1 MKVTHTLGLLLLGIG
16 ALSCAVVFAQGQET
30 AKQPASKPGLDP
42 LIQSAVPRDN
52 PYWQVYNGA
61 DTVNFQHQSAQLAKQ
76 YVKTEKEDEKKD
88 LKKKLADVLAKQ
100 FDAQVN
106 QQQKELA
113 DLERQ
118 IANLKALLKKRLD
131 AKTTIIDR
139 RMDQLIQDAEGLGWT
154 APGGGHSGYVF
165 DPNVF
170 SPRAKN
176 P

>member
-30 AKQPASKPGLDP
+30 AKQPASKPGPDP
-42 LIQSAVPRDN
+42 LIQGAVSQN
-52 PYWQVYNGA
+52 PYWQSFSRTEA
-61 DTVNFQHQSAQLAKQ
+61 RNFQHESAQLAKQ
-76 YVKTEKEDEKKD
+76 YVKAEKDDDKKEIR
-88 LKKKLADVLAKQ
+88 KKLADVLAKQ

-113 DLERQ
+113 DLEAQ
-118 IANLKALLKKRLD
+118 IASLKALLKKRLD

-154 APGGGHSGYVF
+154 APGAGHSPYEFVTT
-165 DPNVF
+165 PNYPLGK
-170 SPRAKN
+170 SP
-176 P
+176 